1 LQDRFGAWQGVDSMG
16 RRVRDIALALIDR
29 VQEVDFTQVNNIQ
42 LLSVYRQLP
51 HTPKPNP
58 SAI

>member
-1 LQDRFGAWQGVDSMG
+1 MG
-16 RRVRDIALALIDR
+16 RRVQDIALALIDR

-42 LLSVYRQLP
+42 SLSVYRRLP
-51 HTPKPNP
+51 HIPKPNP